1 MYLTFV
7 LLLIPGY
14 FSALDVPTSRAIILP
29 LHPDFLGAK
38 IILGSSFQN
47 LALMT
52 KTLDF

>member
-1 MYLTFV
+1 MINL
-7 LLLIPGY
+7 LKLLIPGY
-14 FSALDVPTSRAIILP
+14 FSALDVPTSRAIILS

-47 LALMT
+47 LAIMT